1 MSSAASILSGRS
13 FGSKRITLRVLI
25 TVDYDGPSLS
35 DTSSLASLDEYKGRN
50 ESDSEL
56 SWPSASGPGGT
67 SEIDD
72 DSVTVSS
79 RDNSGRF
86 GNAAFHFPGDATTIH
101 SHHAVRRDAFSIP
114 ETGEDEDKGSTNL
127 PDDTGP
133 FADRYTTSDANECHE
148 GVGNVSEIRDPV
160 EAFSDCPHSRALSS
174 FGEALN
180 LSAQDRG
187 AAWLRDQ
194 NARTIRSMLGATPEP
209 SDADTNS
216 ISLSL
221 SEGQIQGGRMGG
233 GLALQRDPRG
243 KYYYSYTVG
252 SSTTHPSGHE
262 DGSSCKDRPEPCA
275 GSLSGH
281 VRPSS
286 MQLSW
291 LASQQKLPD
300 EPNASGSI
308 PGSQS
313 DIDIPPEVL
322 YFTSTSPPPGSLT
335 ACSECG
341 VLLDAIRYVCATCG
355 EKEPESCSA
364 APIRMSPDSC
374 HDTEKDLRLGYT
386 FPTSSHLTLQLSS
399 SPSLPDTQ
407 TLVDSSHT
415 QSEQHKPLP
424 PLPGTCTPTL
434 HGSHG
439 SNSRTICENVGY
451 ELCSGCIESA
461 GIYHALRES
470 TERLDT
476 IGLEPTSPE
485 AALSLWRRSA
495 PRHKGQLRH
504 AYFEKVWGPRGWED
518 VGKNQISY
526 FSAYLHCNKFS
537 ITEQEDMHM
546 CKCSTCNS
554 MILNKRFKCAS
565 CKKFNLCRACY
576 G

>member
-1 MSSAASILSGRS
+1 M
-13 FGSKRITLRVLI
+13 
-25 TVDYDGPSLS
+25 DYDGPSLS
-35 DTSSLASLDEYKGRN
+35 DTSSLASLDEYRGRN
-50 ESDSEL
+50 GSDSEL
-56 SWPSASGPGGT
+56 TWPSASGPGGT
-67 SEIDD
+67 GEIDD

-86 GNAAFHFPGDATTIH
+86 GNAAFRFPGDATVH
-101 SHHAVRRDAFSIP
+101 NHHAERRDPFSIP
-114 ETGEDEDKGSTNL
+114 EIGEDEDKDSTNL
-127 PDDTGP
+127 PDNTGP
-133 FADRYTTSDANECHE
+133 FADRYITSDANERQE
-148 GVGNVSEIRDPV
+148 GPGNVSEIRDHV

-216 ISLSL
+216 ISLSF
-221 SEGQIQGGRMGG
+221 SEERIQGGRMGG

-262 DGSSCKDRPEPCA
+262 DGFSCKDDPEPCA

-291 LASQQKLPD
+291 LASQRKLPD
-300 EPNASGSI
+300 EPNAGGSI
-308 PGSQS
+308 PDLHSNIAT
-313 DIDIPPEVL
+313 DILPEAL
-322 YFTSTSPPPGSLT
+322 SFTSTSPPPGSLT
-335 ACSECG
+335 TCSECG

-355 EKEPESCSA
+355 EKEPESCSSGL
-364 APIRMSPDSC
+364 IRMSPDSC
-374 HDTEKDLRLGYT
+374 HDTEKDLRPVYT
-386 FPTSSHLTLQLSS
+386 FPPSSHLTLQLSS

-407 TLVDSSHT
+407 TLVGSPHT

-424 PLPGTCTPTL
+424 PLPGASTPTL
-434 HGSHG
+434 HGSLG

-470 TERLDT
+470 TERMDN

-518 VGKNQISY
+518 VGKSQIS
-526 FSAYLHCNKFS
+526 
-537 ITEQEDMHM
+537 
-546 CKCSTCNS
+546 
-554 MILNKRFKCAS
+554 
-565 CKKFNLCRACY
+565 
-576 G
+576 